1 MPVDTLH
8 APELRPVTAR
18 NIPALCDLAAAGL
31 VQMFDPQKQ
40 VFCNTFARTDS
51 GMSRQGI
58 SHRYTMMTLLGL
70 HRYEA
75 SGQRS
80 PIAIAPVLDSL
91 VANTRWLT
99 STGDLG
105 LLLWTCAELA
115 PARLPQLYRD
125 VDAENALRRF
135 PDGEQGYTMEIAWF
149 LTGLVA
155 CYSAGYSDLPGL
167 SKQLKE
173 ARMILEANCGAS
185 GVYGHRARRGLL
197 TGHFRHRIGTFADQ
211 VYPAIALAR
220 LSQVFSDTNARE
232 NALRTAQKMCALQG
246 AMGEWSWH
254 YDAARGKVISRY
266 PVYSVHQHAMAPM
279 MLFDVGEAANH
290 DFSDAILK
298 GLDWI
303 GGNNELHRDFIERDM
318 NLVWRCIYLR
328 PRDAYIDAAMRF
340 LELRRGAVNARL
352 MVRYECRPY
361 ELGWL
366 LYAFAGRKFTTPE
379 FAA

>member
-1 MPVDTLH
+1 MQVETMH
-8 APELRPVTAR
+8 GPELKPVTAR

-40 VFCNTFARTDS
+40 AFCNIFARTDQ

-58 SHRYTMMTLLGL
+58 SYRYTMMTLLGL

-75 SGQRS
+75 AGQTS
-80 PIAIAPVLDSL
+80 PIAIAPILDSL
-91 VANTRWLT
+91 LGNTSWLS

-105 LLLWTCAELA
+105 LLLWACAELA
-115 PARLPQLYRD
+115 PTRLPQLYRQ
-125 VDAENALRRF
+125 VDAEKALRRL
-135 PDGEQGYTMEIAWF
+135 PDGVQGSTMEIAWF

-155 CYSAGYSDLPGL
+155 CCAAGYSDLPGL

-173 ARMILEANCGAS
+173 ARSILESNCGAS
-185 GVYGHRARRGLL
+185 GVYGHRERRGLL
-197 TGHFRHRIGTFADQ
+197 TGPLRHRIGTFADQ
-211 VYPAIALAR
+211 VYPTIALAR
-220 LSQVFSDTNARE
+220 LSRVFCDTNARE
-232 NALRTAQKMCALQG
+232 TALRTAQKMCALQG
-246 AMGEWSWH
+246 AKGEWSWH

-279 MLFDVGEAANH
+279 MLFDAGEAANH

-303 GGNNELHRDFIERDM
+303 GGSNELHSDFIEPNL

-328 PRDAYIDAAMRF
+328 SRDAYIDAAMRF
-340 LELRRGAVNARL
+340 LELRRGTADARL

-366 LYAFAGRKFTTPE
+366 LYAFAGRNFTSE
-379 FAA
+379 GLAA